1 MLTILNIINYL
12 VGKPLSLYL
21 LILATIL
28 VYYYILSNYWE
39 TFYNN
44 KLYLIIVTILLLM
57 DITMIIILFTISHN
71 CENEITNSEIK
82 KIKKKKSKKNQKKIE
97 LKNELPKNKSPETEI
112 FVKDIPQID
121 PDNKSKKSII
131 SLYNADKEVSLKTYN

>member
-1 MLTILNIINYL
+1 

-28 VYYYILSNYWE
+28 VYYYILSNYWK

-44 KLYLIIVTILLLM
+44 KVYLTIVTILLLM
-57 DITMIIILFTISHN
+57 DITMIIILFSISHN
-71 CENEITNSEIK
+71 CENEKRISEIK
-82 KIKKKKSKKNQKKIE
+82 KIKKKKSKKDKKKIE
-97 LKNELPKNKSPETEI
+97 LKDELSKNKSPEKEI
-112 FVKDIPQID
+112 LLNDIPQD
-121 PDNKSKKSII
+121 EYDNKSKKSII

>member
-28 VYYYILSNYWE
+28 LYYYILSNYWK

-44 KLYLIIVTILLLM
+44 KVYLTIVTILLLM
-57 DITMIIILFTISHN
+57 DITMIIILFSISHN
-71 CENEITNSEIK
+71 CENEKTISEIK
-82 KIKKKKSKKNQKKIE
+82 KIKKKKSKKDKKKIE
-97 LKNELPKNKSPETEI
+97 LKDELSKNKSPEKEI
-112 FVKDIPQID
+112 LLNDIPQD
-121 PDNKSKKSII
+121 EYDNKSKKSII